1 MAPPAPVEFKPGVPD
16 YSSVHEPLGELFD
29 PITVSKIKSVFPNVD
44 SEIARFLIPMTSDKI
59 NFDFSVPA
67 RSTSDCTTENL
78 TWYI

>member
-44 SEIARFLIPMTSDKI
+44 SEIAIDS
-59 NFDFSVPA
+59 
-67 RSTSDCTTENL
+67 
-78 TWYI
+78 